1 MKIRRKK
8 NEIIRTGVVNVRC
21 KLIIGLVALMTG
33 AFALPASAQCEA
45 KMMRFRPV
53 NM

>member
-1 MKIRRKK
+1 MKTRRKK
-8 NEIIRTGVVNVRC
+8 NEIIRTGVVNVRR
-21 KLIIGLVALMTG
+21 KLIIGLVVLMTG